1 MKTKNL
7 IGRKR
12 KNSSEISHRIID
24 KRIKKESWPS
34 RGKLRIKKKFFAKL
48 RKDMEARMINQES
61 NEVKSALKGN
71 DIIFERRKQ
80 EAKNIFE
87 EIKDININNNKN
99 HEIIRNKINTA
110 LSYDNINKENI
121 YKSLKYFYEMNDKI
135 NFKNT
140 LNKFKYCLTKK
151 FSLVQNNNETNN
163 NNNDLIKIINL
174 NEEMEIPKDLVLFED
189 DDNLINEIKKA
200 LESLEFICEGIKN
213 IQIGKK
219 LTVKQILRT
228 KLIKNGDIFKIEE
241 KNTTDYKL
249 QNINNNIYN
258 FLFYYLYI
266 NEFQYF
272 EINQPL
278 DYDYNSSVYLINVF
292 YRIYYNA
299 INLSHYGESKFVR
312 IDENIMKKIY
322 SMRKYK
328 NYIFELLENNN
339 NEITKEIDDAFET
352 YFYYLESN
360 HYPDD
365 LENIMEESIKSNIPL
380 NTEKIKKFIDT
391 NKDAKKK
398 YEYDDEILTLDY
410 EGKKYSYKYKCYNDN
425 LLDFLRNNN
434 NPKIIEQAK
443 WNECLMVSYFDEGDV
458 SYLKSLIKKILK
470 SKLFKDVYSEYSDVN
485 NYIDY
490 YFNEE
495 ENIDDMLSRIR
506 FINFGESDTG
516 RQAGT
521 IPKNLKIITSS
532 LYVSKIKNKNDFINF
547 KLLEVGRKL
556 IIILHEIVHFIKR
569 ALNLITNG
577 IILGSTIESEKGN
590 ADIIEAGRYFEQLV
604 FNLEN
609 KFIKK
614 RSKSSKK
621 REENDDKKEY
631 FNFLNIKKVLKILD
645 PNSYNK
651 NIDEFKTYLES
662 NEENNVKTMD
672 SELEKYINEIQFN
685 LKDYYINKKPYE
697 NYKINCS
704 RNAITSY
711 YIEYTSDN
719 HNYLYKRKQLK

>member
-1 MKTKNL
+1 
-7 IGRKR
+7 
-12 KNSSEISHRIID
+12 
-24 KRIKKESWPS
+24 
-34 RGKLRIKKKFFAKL
+34 
-48 RKDMEARMINQES
+48 MI
-61 NEVKSALKGN
+61 
-71 DIIFERRKQ
+71 
-80 EAKNIFE
+80 
-87 EIKDININNNKN
+87 
-99 HEIIRNKINTA
+99 
-110 LSYDNINKENI
+110 
-121 YKSLKYFYEMNDKI
+121 
-135 NFKNT
+135 
-140 LNKFKYCLTKK
+140 
-151 FSLVQNNNETNN
+151 
-163 NNNDLIKIINL
+163 
-174 NEEMEIPKDLVLFED
+174 
-189 DDNLINEIKKA
+189 
-200 LESLEFICEGIKN
+200 
-213 IQIGKK
+213 
-219 LTVKQILRT
+219 
-228 KLIKNGDIFKIEE
+228 
-241 KNTTDYKL
+241 
-249 QNINNNIYN
+249 
-258 FLFYYLYI
+258 
-266 NEFQYF
+266 
-272 EINQPL
+272 
-278 DYDYNSSVYLINVF
+278 
-292 YRIYYNA
+292 
-299 INLSHYGESKFVR
+299 
-312 IDENIMKKIY
+312 
-322 SMRKYK
+322 
-328 NYIFELLENNN
+328 
-339 NEITKEIDDAFET
+339 
-352 YFYYLESN
+352 
-360 HYPDD
+360 
-365 LENIMEESIKSNIPL
+365 
-380 NTEKIKKFIDT
+380 
-391 NKDAKKK
+391 
-398 YEYDDEILTLDY
+398 
-410 EGKKYSYKYKCYNDN
+410 
-425 LLDFLRNNN
+425 
-434 NPKIIEQAK
+434 
-443 WNECLMVSYFDEGDV
+443 
-458 SYLKSLIKKILK
+458 
-470 SKLFKDVYSEYSDVN
+470 
-485 NYIDY
+485 
-490 YFNEE
+490 
-495 ENIDDMLSRIR
+495 SRIR

>member
-1 MKTKNL
+1 MKIKNL

-12 KNSSEISHRIID
+12 KNSFEISPQIID
-24 KRIKKESWPS
+24 KRINKDSKSS
-34 RGKLRIKKKFFAKL
+34 TGKLKIRKKFIAKL
-48 RKDMEARMINQES
+48 RRDMKAKMINQEN
-61 NEVKSALKGN
+61 NEDKSALKGD
-71 DIIFERRKQ
+71 DIIFEKRKQ
-80 EAKNIFE
+80 KAKKIFE
-87 EIKDININNNKN
+87 EIKKIDINNNKN

-121 YKSLKYFYEMNDKI
+121 FKSLKYFYKMNDQI

-140 LNKFKYCLTKK
+140 LNKFKFCLTKK

-163 NNNDLIKIINL
+163 NNDL

-189 DDNLINEIKKA
+189 DENLINEIKKA
-200 LESLEFICEGIKN
+200 LESLELICEEIKN
-213 IQIGKK
+213 IQIDKK
-219 LTVKQILRT
+219 LTVKQILRS
-228 KLIKNGDIFKIEE
+228 KLIKKGDIFIIEE
-241 KNTTDYKL
+241 KNTTDDNL
-249 QNINNNIYN
+249 QNIYNNIYN

-272 EINQPL
+272 ENNQPL
-278 DYDYNSSVYLINVF
+278 DYENNSTVYLINVF
-292 YRIYYNA
+292 YRIYYNT
-299 INLSHYGESKFVR
+299 INISHYGKSKFVR
-312 IDENIMKKIY
+312 IDENVMKKIY

-328 NYIFELLENNN
+328 NYIFELIKNNN
-339 NEITKEIDDAFET
+339 NQINKVIDDAFET

-360 HYPDD
+360 HYQDD
-365 LENIMEESIKSNIPL
+365 LEDTMKESIISNIPL
-380 NTEKIKKFIDT
+380 NAEKIKKFIDA
-391 NKDAKKK
+391 NKDTKKK
-398 YEYDDEILTLDY
+398 YEHDDKILTLDY

-425 LLDFLRNNN
+425 LLDFLRNNT
-434 NPKIIEQAK
+434 NPKIIEHAQ
-443 WNECLMVSYFDEGDV
+443 WNECLMVSYFDEDDV

-495 ENIDDMLSRIR
+495 KNIDDMLSRIR
-506 FINFGESDTG
+506 FINFKERNTG

-532 LYVSKIKNKNDFINF
+532 LYVSKIESKNDFINF
-547 KLLEVGRKL
+547 KLLEAGRKL
-556 IIILHEIVHFIKR
+556 IIILHEVLHFIKR

-577 IILGSTIESEKGN
+577 IILGSTIESEKEN

-614 RSKSSKK
+614 RSKSSKQRK
-621 REENDDKKEY
+621 ENNDKKEY
-631 FNFLNIKKVLKILD
+631 FNFLNFKKVLKILD

-651 NIDEFKTYLES
+651 NIDEFKKYFES
-662 NEENNVKTMD
+662 NEENDVKTMD
-672 SELEKYINEIQFN
+672 SELEKYIRKIQFN
-685 LKDYYINKKPYE
+685 LNDYYINKKSYE

-704 RNAITSY
+704 RKVITSY
-711 YIEYTSDN
+711 YIEYISDN
-719 HNYLYKRKQLK
+719 HNYIYKNNQLK